1 MQKQECIPVGC
12 VPSTAVTVCRVCP
25 GGGVCLPG
33 GCVWPGRVSGHGGC
47 LPRGGVCPEVW
58 PGGCLPRRGV
68 CQGGLARGGVWPG
81 GVWPGG
87 IVCVSL
93 CVPVNRMTD
102 RCLLKHY
109 LAATTLRTVISSSR
123 VTDTWLYLNNDSLS
137 MIVLIYS
144 DKCSCWPLNANMF
157 NSPCLCQHSNPKQ
170 HHSSTS
176 EFWQTYIFPSTIFH
190 NFLVLVS

>member
-1 MQKQECIPVGC
+1 MSKCLK
-12 VPSTAVTVCRVCP
+12 SVCRCHQVLIVWIRSNGFKTEYVTKNYAETRMHSSRMRTVHCSNRLLGLP

-47 LPRGGVCPEVW
+47 LPR
-58 PGGCLPRRGV
+58 GCLPRRGV

-123 VTDTWLYLNNDSLS
+123 VTDSWLYLNNDSLS

-144 DKCSCWPLNANMF
+144 DKCSCWPLNVNMF
-157 NSPCLCQHSNPKQ
+157 NYPCLCQHSNPK
-170 HHSSTS
+170 
-176 EFWQTYIFPSTIFH
+176 
-190 NFLVLVS
+190 